1 MTEHP
6 LKARLIEIFGEPKRP
21 SVITEIQFDFD
32 QDELRQL
39 VRAPWGEA
47 KQHEFIGYLH
57 DLNYVELQPDLFRY
71 LFPSLLITLW
81 RGMADRSGGPQ
92 GFYGSVTSGEALE
105 RMLNEPERAAVLTW
119 MVDAFIDAIDSPSP
133 GTWAERQMPDGRE
146 YSMSLSFFNALGC
159 SFAITGRIWDQL
171 CNVRTVGRGQWW
183 TAVGAGLMGIDVP
196 SPILGRAL
204 MDKIGL
210 YGTDSWESD
219 PAYLPVNV
227 AFMRRSVTLDHVVEL
242 LDASEPVVATSAF
255 APLLTEVRQKILAER
270 QSAKAAIEEYL
281 RRLALPNLRDESR

>member
-1 MTEHP
+1 
-6 LKARLIEIFGEPKRP
+6 
-21 SVITEIQFDFD
+21 
-32 QDELRQL
+32 
-39 VRAPWGEA
+39 
-47 KQHEFIGYLH
+47 
-57 DLNYVELQPDLFRY
+57 
-71 LFPSLLITLW
+71 
-81 RGMADRSGGPQ
+81 
-92 GFYGSVTSGEALE
+92 
-105 RMLNEPERAAVLTW
+105 
-119 MVDAFIDAIDSPSP
+119 
-133 GTWAERQMPDGRE
+133 MPDGRE